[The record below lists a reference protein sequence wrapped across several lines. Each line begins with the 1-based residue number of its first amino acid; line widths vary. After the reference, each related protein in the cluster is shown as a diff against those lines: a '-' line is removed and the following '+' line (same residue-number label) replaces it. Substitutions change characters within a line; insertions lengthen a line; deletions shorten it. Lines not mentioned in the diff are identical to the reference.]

1 MQEEQDRL
9 MTLMGTGAALATATG
24 VAGKQSSDGDAVAGL
39 SEGPDGIIKEAGSAS
54 ATEEA
59 FILSLASCT
68 VHEERQ
74 DPTALTA
81 TPEQQRQE
89 PPAPIPQ
96 KGSAQLAACVSSRL
110 SQASWAVRISRLPPS
125 LLESTADSPGL
136 VLLLFGLFVRAH
148 MLVTAG
154 YDLLLWTSTCLPLP
168 LPVTPCDVSKR
179 LYAY

>member
-1 MQEEQDRL
+1 

-39 SEGPDGIIKEAGSAS
+39 SEGPDAIVKEAGSAS

-81 TPEQQRQE
+81 TPEQQRQA
-89 PPAPIPQ
+89 PPADDPMYRACRNCLRVMPMNYHRCY
-96 KGSAQLAACVSSRL
+96 GSTTGCPLA
-110 SQASWAVRISRLPPS
+110 
-125 LLESTADSPGL
+125 LLLVSTAGPPGL
-136 VLLLFGLFVRAH
+136 VPILCRNSHPKSL
-148 MLVTAG
+148 AG
-154 YDLLLWTSTCLPLP
+154 ES
-168 LPVTPCDVSKR
+168 
-179 LYAY
+179 

>member
-39 SEGPDGIIKEAGSAS
+39 SEGPGGIVKEAGSAS

-81 TPEQQRQE
+81 TPEQQRQG
-89 PPAPIPQ
+89 PPAICTNNRA
-96 KGSAQLAACVSSRL
+96 GRSCLCV
-110 SQASWAVRISRLPPS
+110 
-125 LLESTADSPGL
+125 
-136 VLLLFGLFVRAH
+136 
-148 MLVTAG
+148 M
-154 YDLLLWTSTCLPLP
+154 PLN
-168 LPVTPCDVSKR
+168 CHRCSGK
-179 LYAY
+179 

>member
-24 VAGKQSSDGDAVAGL
+24 AAGKQSSDGDAVAGL
-39 SEGPDGIIKEAGSAS
+39 SGGPGGIVKEAGSAS

-81 TPEQQRQE
+81 TPEQQRQG
-89 PPAPIPQ
+89 PPAICTTNRA
-96 KGSAQLAACVSSRL
+96 GRSCLCV
-110 SQASWAVRISRLPPS
+110 
-125 LLESTADSPGL
+125 
-136 VLLLFGLFVRAH
+136 
-148 MLVTAG
+148 M
-154 YDLLLWTSTCLPLP
+154 PLN
-168 LPVTPCDVSKR
+168 CHRCSGQ
-179 LYAY
+179 

>member
-39 SEGPDGIIKEAGSAS
+39 SAGPGGIVKEAGSAS
-54 ATEEA
+54 AAEEA

-81 TPEQQRQE
+81 TPEQQRQA
-89 PPAPIPQ
+89 PPAD
-96 KGSAQLAACVSSRL
+96 GSVNRAGLSCLHAMPPGCHRCSGQLDMLRSGFVACKHSRL
-110 SQASWAVRISRLPPS
+110 S
-125 LLESTADSPGL
+125 
-136 VLLLFGLFVRAH
+136 
-148 MLVTAG
+148 
-154 YDLLLWTSTCLPLP
+154 
-168 LPVTPCDVSKR
+168 
-179 LYAY
+179 